1 METKQTDKELEQKIK
16 ALEDEA
22 VERKRAETALRKA
35 HTALERHAEDQNAEL
50 AKTVRRLTGEIK
62 ARDRAE
68 RKLKESDK
76 RYSNLLNISLV
87 GIYQS
92 SIKGDILHV
101 NEALARIFGFGSP
114 EEMLLE
120 SAIVRYK
127 HAEDRD
133 VLIQSLKGSGS
144 LKGFE
149 FEALTKSGET
159 KNIRL
164 SSVLEGDTI
173 SGMIMD
179 ITDRKKSEK
188 ALRES
193 EERYRSLFRNNHSV
207 MLLIDPESAD
217 IVDAN
222 PAAVSFYGWSFEALT
237 GKKIT
242 DINTLS
248 NEQVFQEMG
257 KAKTEQR
264 RIFYFQHLLANG
276 EIRDVEVFSGPIKV
290 HGRELLY
297 SIVHDVSKRK
307 RAEAEVRNSEEKYR
321 LLVKNIPGIVY
332 KGFKDWFV
340 EFYDN
345 KIEHLTG
352 FNIQKFKS
360 GRMKWTDLMVMD
372 DIEPAREIFIRALKT
387 DKSYVRD
394 YRIKTQS
401 NDILWIQERGQI
413 VCDDKGKIE
422 YVSGVFFDITETK
435 KALVALQER
444 EATLKSIF
452 RAAPIGIGMV
462 CDRVVKQAN
471 KYMFEMVG
479 YSQEELLGKSARLLY
494 LTDED
499 FEFVG
504 SEKYAQIHKHGI
516 GTLETRLQRK
526 DGKVIDVL
534 LSSAPIDPNDFSK
547 GITFAALNITN
558 RKKAEAALR
567 KSEEKYRRLYKLM
580 RLMADNI
587 PDLIWAKDM
596 DGRYMFVNQAMCD
609 KMIMCGCPDK
619 AIGMTDMVIAEQE
632 RNAGSEHT
640 FGEIFVNSDAVI
652 QERKVACRI
661 LEEGFVRDKYLVLD
675 VHKAPFLDENKEM
688 IGTVGCGRDV
698 TNEKRVEKALKERE
712 IELERKNLRLEE
724 LNSAL
729 KILLEKR
736 DGDKKVLEEK
746 VLMNIKNL
754 ITPYVAKL
762 KKTALTD
769 RQDIFVEII
778 QSNIDDILSPFAHK
792 LSYKYLNFTPTELQ
806 VADLVKQG
814 LRTKEIA
821 ELLNSSPETVSGH
834 RKSLRKKLNLIDK
847 KSNLRTHLLSLG

>member
-1 METKQTDKELEQKIK
+1 MAQKPRYEDLEQQ
-16 ALEDEA
+16 
-22 VERKRAETALRKA
+22 V
-35 HTALERHAEDQNAEL
+35 
-50 AKTVRRLTGEIK
+50 
-62 ARDRAE
+62 
-68 RKLKESDK
+68 KESNK
-76 RYSNLLNISLV
+76 KYQNLLNTSLV
-87 GIYQS
+87 GIYQT
-92 SIKGDILHV
+92 SITGDILYV
-101 NEALARIFGFGSP
+101 NEALATIFGFESP

-120 SAIVRYK
+120 SSIVRYK
-127 HAEDRD
+127 YTEDRE
-133 VLIQSLKGSGS
+133 VLIQTLKASGS
-144 LKGFE
+144 LKDFE

-159 KNIRL
+159 KNILL
-164 SSVLEGDTI
+164 SAVLEGNTI

-179 ITDRKKSEK
+179 ITDGKKAEK

-193 EERYRSLFRNNHSV
+193 EERYRSLFKNNHSV

-248 NEQVFQEMG
+248 DEQVFQEMG

-264 RIFYFQHLLANG
+264 QVFYFKHCLANG

-290 HGRELLY
+290 YDRELLY
-297 SIVHDVSKRK
+297 SIIHDVSKRK
-307 RAEAEVRNSEEKYR
+307 RAEAAVRNSEEKYR
-321 LLVKNIPGIVY
+321 LLVNNIPGIVY
-332 KGFKDWFV
+332 KGFKDWSV

-345 KIEHLTG
+345 KIEQMTG
-352 FNIQKFKS
+352 YNIQKFKS
-360 GRMKWTDLMVMD
+360 GRTKWIDLMVTD
-372 DIEPAREIFIRALKT
+372 DIEPARESFIRALKT
-387 DKSYVRD
+387 DKSYLRD

-435 KALVALQER
+435 KA
-444 EATLKSIF
+444 
-452 RAAPIGIGMV
+452 
-462 CDRVVKQAN
+462 
-471 KYMFEMVG
+471 
-479 YSQEELLGKSARLLY
+479 
-494 LTDED
+494 
-499 FEFVG
+499 
-504 SEKYAQIHKHGI
+504 
-516 GTLETRLQRK
+516 
-526 DGKVIDVL
+526 
-534 LSSAPIDPNDFSK
+534 
-547 GITFAALNITN
+547 
-558 RKKAEAALR
+558 EAAFR

-609 KMIMCGCPDK
+609 KMIMCDCPDK
-619 AIGMTDMVIAEQE
+619 AVGMTDMVIAEQE

-661 LEEGFVRDKYLVLD
+661 LEEGFVKDKYLVLD

-698 TNEKRVEKALKERE
+698 TNEKKVEKALKERE

>member
-1 METKQTDKELEQKIK
+1 MAQKPRYEDLEQQ
-16 ALEDEA
+16 
-22 VERKRAETALRKA
+22 V
-35 HTALERHAEDQNAEL
+35 
-50 AKTVRRLTGEIK
+50 
-62 ARDRAE
+62 
-68 RKLKESDK
+68 KESNK
-76 RYSNLLNISLV
+76 KYQNLLNTSLV
-87 GIYQS
+87 GIYQT
-92 SIKGDILHV
+92 SIKGDIFYV
-101 NEALARIFGFGSP
+101 NEALATIFGFESP

-120 SAIVRYK
+120 SSIVRYK
-127 HAEDRD
+127 YAEDRE
-133 VLIQSLKGSGS
+133 VLIQTLKASGS
-144 LKGFE
+144 LKDFE

-159 KNIRL
+159 KNILL
-164 SSVLEGDTI
+164 SAVLEGDTI

-179 ITDRKKSEK
+179 ISDRKKSEK
-188 ALRES
+188 ALLES
-193 EERYRSLFRNNHSV
+193 EERYRSLFKNNHSV

-222 PAAVSFYGWSFEALT
+222 PAAVAFYGWSFEALT

-248 NEQVFQEMG
+248 DEQVFQEMG

-264 RIFYFQHLLANG
+264 RVFYFKHRLANG

-290 HGRELLY
+290 YDRELLY
-297 SIVHDVSKRK
+297 SIIHDISKRK
-307 RAEAEVRNSEEKYR
+307 RAEEAVQNSEEKYR
-321 LLVKNIPGIVY
+321 LLVNNIPGIVY
-332 KGFKDWFV
+332 KGFKDWSV

-345 KIEHLTG
+345 KIERLIG
-352 FNIQKFKS
+352 YNMQKFKS
-360 GRMKWTDLMVMD
+360 RRIKWVDLMVTE
-372 DIEPAREIFIRALKT
+372 DIEPARKIFIRALKT
-387 DKSYVRD
+387 DRSYVRD
-394 YRIKTQS
+394 YRIKTKS
-401 NDILWIQERGQI
+401 KDILWIQERGQI
-413 VCDDKGKIE
+413 VCDDNGKIE
-422 YVSGVFFDITETK
+422 YVSGVFFDVTETK

-444 EATLKSIF
+444 ESTLKSIF
-452 RAAPIGIGMV
+452 LAAPIGIGMV

-471 KYMFEMVG
+471 KHMFEMIG

-504 SEKYAQIHKHGI
+504 SEKYAQIHKQGI
-516 GTLETRLQRK
+516 GVLETRFQRK

-534 LSSAPIDPNDFSK
+534 LSSAPIDPNDLSK
-547 GITFAALNITN
+547 GITFTTLNITN

-580 RLMADNI
+580 RLITDNI

-596 DGRYMFVNQAMCD
+596 NGRYMFVNQAMCD
-609 KMIMCGCPDK
+609 KMIMCDSPDK
-619 AIGMTDMVIAEQE
+619 AIGMTDMFIAEQE

-640 FGEIFVNSDAVI
+640 FGEICVNSDAVI
-652 QERKVACRI
+652 QEKKVACRL
-661 LEEGFVRDKYLVLD
+661 LEEGFVRNKYLVLD
-675 VHKAPFLDENKEM
+675 VHKAPFLDENREM

-698 TNEKRVEKALKERE
+698 TNEKKIEKALKERE

-754 ITPYVAKL
+754 IIPYVTKL
-762 KKTALTD
+762 KKTTLND

-778 QSNIDDILSPFAHK
+778 QSNIEDILSPFAHK
-792 LSYKYLNFTPTELQ
+792 LSYKYLKFTPTELQ

-821 ELLNSSPETVSGH
+821 DLLNSSPETVSGH
-834 RKSLRKKLNLIDK
+834 RKSMRKKLNLKDK
-847 KSNLRTHLLSLG
+847 KSNLRTHLLSLDNGYI

>member
-1 METKQTDKELEQKIK
+1 MVHKPSYENLKQKIK
-16 ALEDEA
+16 
-22 VERKRAETALRKA
+22 
-35 HTALERHAEDQNAEL
+35 
-50 AKTVRRLTGEIK
+50 
-62 ARDRAE
+62 
-68 RKLKESDK
+68 ESENK
-76 RYSNLLNISLV
+76 YQNLLSTALV
-87 GIYQS
+87 GIYQT
-92 SIKGDILHV
+92 SITGDILYV
-101 NEALARIFGFGSP
+101 NESLATIFGFESP

-120 SAIVRYK
+120 SVIVRYK
-127 HAEDRD
+127 YVEDRE
-133 VLIQSLKGSGS
+133 VLIQTLRETGSI
-144 LKGFE
+144 KGFE
-149 FEALTKSGET
+149 FEALTTSGET
-159 KNIRL
+159 INLLL
-164 SSVLEGDTI
+164 SAVLENDII

-179 ITDRKKSEK
+179 VTDRKKAEK

-193 EERYRSLFRNNHSV
+193 EERYRSLFKNNHSV
-207 MLLIDPESAD
+207 MLLVDPESAD

-222 PAAVSFYGWSFEALT
+222 PAAVSFYGWSFEALIA
-237 GKKIT
+237 KKIT
-242 DINTLS
+242 DINTFS
-248 NEQVFQEMG
+248 DEQVFQEMG
-257 KAKTEQR
+257 KARTEQR
-264 RIFYFQHLLANG
+264 RVFYFQHRLANG

-290 HGRELLY
+290 HDRKLLY
-297 SIVHDVSKRK
+297 SIIHDITERK
-307 RAEAEVRNSEEKYR
+307 QAEAAVRNSEKKYR

-332 KGFKDWFV
+332 KGFKDWSV

-352 FNIQKFKS
+352 FNIQEFKS
-360 GRMKWTDLMVMD
+360 GRMKWIDLMVTE
-372 DIEPAREIFIRALKT
+372 DIVSAREIFIRALKT

-422 YVSGVFFDITETK
+422 HVSGVFFDITEPK
-435 KALVALQER
+435 KA
-444 EATLKSIF
+444 
-452 RAAPIGIGMV
+452 
-462 CDRVVKQAN
+462 
-471 KYMFEMVG
+471 
-479 YSQEELLGKSARLLY
+479 
-494 LTDED
+494 
-499 FEFVG
+499 
-504 SEKYAQIHKHGI
+504 
-516 GTLETRLQRK
+516 
-526 DGKVIDVL
+526 
-534 LSSAPIDPNDFSK
+534 
-547 GITFAALNITN
+547 
-558 RKKAEAALR
+558 AEALR
-567 KSEEKYRRLYKLM
+567 KSEEKYHRLYKLI

-609 KMIMCGCPDK
+609 KLMMCDCPEK
-619 AIGMTDMVIAEQE
+619 AVGMTDMVIAEQE

-640 FGEIFVNSDAVI
+640 FGEICVNSDAVI

-661 LEEGFVRDKYLVLD
+661 LEEGFVKDKYLVLD

-698 TNEKRVEKALKERE
+698 TNEKKVEKALIERE

-762 KKTALTD
+762 KKTPLTD

>member
-1 METKQTDKELEQKIK
+1 MAHKPSYEDLEQQ
-16 ALEDEA
+16 
-22 VERKRAETALRKA
+22 V
-35 HTALERHAEDQNAEL
+35 
-50 AKTVRRLTGEIK
+50 
-62 ARDRAE
+62 
-68 RKLKESDK
+68 KESDNK
-76 RYSNLLNISLV
+76 YQNLLNTSLV
-87 GIYQS
+87 GIYQT
-92 SIKGDILHV
+92 SITGDILYV
-101 NEALARIFGFGSP
+101 NEALATIFGFESP

-120 SAIVRYK
+120 SSIVRYK
-127 HAEDRD
+127 YAEDREF
-133 VLIQSLKGSGS
+133 LIQTLMESDSLKD
-144 LKGFE
+144 FE

-164 SSVLEGDTI
+164 SALLEGDTI

-179 ITDRKKSEK
+179 ITDSKKSEK

-193 EERYRSLFRNNHSV
+193 EERYRSLFKNNHSV

-222 PAAVSFYGWSFEALT
+222 PAAVAFYGWSFEALI

-242 DINTLS
+242 DINMLS
-248 NEQVFQEMG
+248 DEQVFQEME
-257 KAKTEQR
+257 KAKSEQR
-264 RIFYFQHLLANG
+264 QLFYFKHCLANG

-290 HGRELLY
+290 NDRELLY
-297 SIVHDVSKRK
+297 SIIHDVSKRK
-307 RAEAEVRNSEEKYR
+307 RAEAAVRNSEEKYR

-352 FNIQKFKS
+352 FNIQEFKS
-360 GRMKWTDLMVMD
+360 GRMKWTDLMVTD

-422 YVSGVFFDITETK
+422 NVSGVFFDITETK

-587 PDLIWAKDM
+587 PDLIWAKDI

-632 RNAGSEHT
+632 RNAGFEHT
-640 FGEIFVNSDAVI
+640 FGEICVNSDAVI
-652 QERKVACRI
+652 QERNVACRI

-698 TNEKRVEKALKERE
+698 TNEKKIEKALKERE

-769 RQDIFVEII
+769 RQDIFLEII

>member
-1 METKQTDKELEQKIK
+1 MERAK
-16 ALEDEA
+16 A
-22 VERKRAETALRKA
+22 
-35 HTALERHAEDQNAEL
+35 
-50 AKTVRRLTGEIK
+50 
-62 ARDRAE
+62 
-68 RKLKESDK
+68 
-76 RYSNLLNISLV
+76 
-87 GIYQS
+87 
-92 SIKGDILHV
+92 
-101 NEALARIFGFGSP
+101 
-114 EEMLLE
+114 
-120 SAIVRYK
+120 
-127 HAEDRD
+127 
-133 VLIQSLKGSGS
+133 
-144 LKGFE
+144 
-149 FEALTKSGET
+149 
-159 KNIRL
+159 
-164 SSVLEGDTI
+164 
-173 SGMIMD
+173 
-179 ITDRKKSEK
+179 
-188 ALRES
+188 
-193 EERYRSLFRNNHSV
+193 
-207 MLLIDPESAD
+207 
-217 IVDAN
+217 
-222 PAAVSFYGWSFEALT
+222 
-237 GKKIT
+237 
-242 DINTLS
+242 
-248 NEQVFQEMG
+248 
-257 KAKTEQR
+257 EQR
-264 RIFYFQHLLANG
+264 RVFYFQHRLANG

-290 HGRELLY
+290 HDRELLY
-297 SIVHDVSKRK
+297 SIIHDITERK
-307 RAEAEVRNSEEKYR
+307 QAEAAVRNSEKKYR

-352 FNIQKFKS
+352 FNIQEFKS
-360 GRMKWTDLMVMD
+360 GRMKWIDLMVTE
-372 DIEPAREIFIRALKT
+372 DIESAREIFIRALKT

-401 NDILWIQERGQI
+401 NDILWIEERGQI

-422 YVSGVFFDITETK
+422 HVSGVFFDITEPK
-435 KALVALQER
+435 KA
-444 EATLKSIF
+444 
-452 RAAPIGIGMV
+452 
-462 CDRVVKQAN
+462 
-471 KYMFEMVG
+471 
-479 YSQEELLGKSARLLY
+479 
-494 LTDED
+494 
-499 FEFVG
+499 
-504 SEKYAQIHKHGI
+504 
-516 GTLETRLQRK
+516 
-526 DGKVIDVL
+526 
-534 LSSAPIDPNDFSK
+534 
-547 GITFAALNITN
+547 
-558 RKKAEAALR
+558 AEALR
-567 KSEEKYRRLYKLM
+567 KSEEEYHRLYKLI

-609 KMIMCGCPDK
+609 KLMMCDCPEK
-619 AIGMTDMVIAEQE
+619 AVGMTDMVIAEQE

-640 FGEIFVNSDAVI
+640 FGEICVNSDAVI

-661 LEEGFVRDKYLVLD
+661 LEEGFVKDKYLVLD

-698 TNEKRVEKALKERE
+698 TNEKKVEKALKERE

-762 KKTALTD
+762 KKTPLTD

-821 ELLNSSPETVSGH
+821 ELLNSSPDTVSGH